1 MSPDLKL
8 SLLGFGMIAT
18 FMTLIMTRAVSAI
31 VALQLVPVLFGIFAG
46 HGVDLARMAL
56 DGIARLTPTAI
67 ALVFAVL
74 YFGLMIDAGLFD
86 PLVLRVV
93 KSVGGDPL
101 RVAVGTAIVALV
113 VSLDGD
119 GATTVLVTV
128 GAFLPIYTRLGMNRL
143 IIAVI
148 LGLANPIINLL
159 PWGGPTGRVAAA
171 LHLDMRDVFVPLLPT
186 IGVGVIATLAVA
198 WYLGVRERKRLG
210 VVTIDSH
217 AASELFERAPGVTR
231 PNLFWLNLG
240 LTLGILACAITG
252 ALPLPV
258 VFMAGFTI
266 ALLLNYPKQ
275 NEQRERIAARAPNA
289 LPILLLIVAA
299 GVFTGILSGTGMI
312 DAMGRSLIALIP
324 ASIGPHFALVVAGVA
339 APLTFLMSNDA
350 YYFGIVPLLSEAARA
365 YGVAPVEVA
374 RASLLGAT
382 IHALS
387 PLVAAVYLLIGLLKV
402 EFGEL
407 QRFAW
412 PFALIVYALLVLAAV
427 TTGAIP
433 WFPAP

>member
-1 MSPDLKL
+1 
-8 SLLGFGMIAT
+8 
-18 FMTLIMTRAVSAI
+18 
-31 VALQLVPVLFGIFAG
+31 
-46 HGVDLARMAL
+46 
-56 DGIARLTPTAI
+56 
-67 ALVFAVL
+67 
-74 YFGLMIDAGLFD
+74 
-86 PLVLRVV
+86 
-93 KSVGGDPL
+93 
-101 RVAVGTAIVALV
+101 
-113 VSLDGD
+113 
-119 GATTVLVTV
+119 
-128 GAFLPIYTRLGMNRL
+128 
-143 IIAVI
+143 
-148 LGLANPIINLL
+148 
-159 PWGGPTGRVAAA
+159 
-171 LHLDMRDVFVPLLPT
+171 
-186 IGVGVIATLAVA
+186 VA
-198 WYLGVRERKRLG
+198 WYLGVRERTRLG
-210 VVTIDSH
+210 VVTIDTH

-231 PNLFWLNLG
+231 PHLFWLNLA

-275 NEQRERIAARAPNA
+275 NEQRERIAACAPNA

-299 GVFTGILSGTGMI
+299 GVFTGILSGTKMI
-312 DAMGRSLIALIP
+312 DAMGRSLIALVP
-324 ASIGPHFALVVAGVA
+324 ASIGSHFAVVVAGVA

-387 PLVAAVYLLIGLLKV
+387 PLVAAVYLLTVLIKV

-412 PFALIVYALLVLAAV
+412 PFALVVYALLVVAAI

-433 WFPAP
+433 WSPAP